1 MLSRALA
8 AAVALLTVACA
19 HAPTQTEPAPD
30 WGIASASTVD
40 TFEIGGTGHHWGV
53 RVTETEILGIQPDF
67 ALARSNGEIN
77 GRALGVPVVVG
88 FHEDRG
94 AGVYRGAPFE
104 VYVERTPT
112 GLSVRGIFGG
122 AVSSYELSTEH
133 INGRVGICGY
143 DLRWDG
149 KVYSGF
155 RGCGQRVEAVT
166 VSLPATMA
174 KWPDVEVAGAL
185 GLLMNVGGPVR
196 VDRLADNSAEFR
208 GPPVPDPALAPYYQ
222 MAYSAR
228 GYGAVI
234 GAGPA
239 GVAGR
244 LAPSRSV
251 GVGTSAPRPTAAARA
266 SATSR

>member
-8 AAVALLTVACA
+8 TVVALLIVACA
-19 HAPTQTEPAPD
+19 HAPTQTAPAPD

-40 TFEIGGTGHHWGV
+40 TFEIGGTGHNWGV

-88 FHEDRG
+88 FHDDQG
-94 AGVYRGAPFE
+94 AGVFRGAPFE

-112 GLSVRGIFGG
+112 GLNVNGIFGG
-122 AVSSYELSTEH
+122 AVSSYELSTQH

-155 RGCGQRVEAVT
+155 RGCGQKVEAIT

-208 GPPVPDPALAPYYQ
+208 NGPVPDPMLAPYYR

-228 GYGAVI
+228 GAAAVA
-234 GAGPA
+234 GAGA
-239 GVAGR
+239 SGVAVRSAAGR
-244 LAPSRSV
+244 PSMTA
-251 GVGTSAPRPTAAARA
+251 GTSPRAAAAARA
-266 SATSR
+266 SPGTK